1 MFSLTRDWP
10 MKSAMRLGRT
20 LASMRASS
28 SNACPET
35 TRCGDFCICG
45 FATSPPNLRARQP
58 STLRPSSGQALRPAS
73 GQALRLAHGQLL
85 LSNSA
90 PAKPF
95 DKSQGERDNCP
106 YADLL
111 ALRAAPLGL
120 VKRCSAARSTAS
132 KLALERSEER
142 RVGKECRSR

>member
-45 FATSPPNLRARQP
+45 FVTSPSNPGARQP
-58 STLRPSSGQALRPAS
+58 STLRPTS
-73 GQALRLAHGQLL
+73 GQALRLAHGQLT
-85 LSNSA
+85 LSDSA
-90 PAKPF
+90 PAKSLA
-95 DKSQGERDNCP
+95 KSQGERDKCP

-111 ALRAAPLGL
+111 PLALRFGEGFG
-120 VKRCSAARSTAS
+120 RSGVR
-132 KLALERSEER
+132 ERE
-142 RVGKECRSR
+142 